1 MLKTHMIDTQGDL
14 QPGGS
19 RRILT
24 TSKPGAV
31 GKQLLQRLTW
41 FFADQ
46 DRTTAGEEV
55 CPYGEWVETHFLFIG
70 WEYLEMRNLSLHFG
84 PSHFN
89 SNFLKFWNENI
100 HFFLIFIGNNYFPSW
115 WWKSVQILEW
125 ILGFKKRGGLT
136 TMKFGV

>member
-1 MLKTHMIDTQGDL
+1 MTTFKSFNNLVLKTHMIDTQGDL

-31 GKQLLQRLTW
+31 GKQLLQRLTR

-55 CPYGEWVETHFLFIG
+55 CRPLGKTLIKKNVFIRAL
-70 WEYLEMRNLSLHFG
+70 LE
-84 PSHFN
+84 
-89 SNFLKFWNENI
+89 
-100 HFFLIFIGNNYFPSW
+100 
-115 WWKSVQILEW
+115 
-125 ILGFKKRGGLT
+125 
-136 TMKFGV
+136 

>member
-1 MLKTHMIDTQGDL
+1 MATFKSFNNLVLKTHMIDTQGDL

-31 GKQLLQRLTW
+31 GKQLLQRLTR

-55 CPYGEWVETHFLFIG
+55 CPYGEWVGHIFC
-70 WEYLEMRNLSLHFG
+70 S
-84 PSHFN
+84 SV
-89 SNFLKFWNENI
+89 ENI
-100 HFFLIFIGNNYFPSW
+100 WN
-115 WWKSVQILEW
+115 
-125 ILGFKKRGGLT
+125 
-136 TMKFGV
+136 